1 MTDAETGIAAAT
13 YPAEMRNDI
22 APEIGRCRVP
32 VQQDDGTSTADV
44 HITDLGVEHFCTTSP
59 MGICGANDHIGQSAQ
74 FLGGRALF
82 F

>member
-1 MTDAETGIAAAT
+1 MAAAT
-13 YPAEMRNDI
+13 YRPEMRNDI

-32 VQQDDGTSTADV
+32 VQQDDGTPTADV
-44 HITDLGVEHFCTTSP
+44 HMTDLGVEHFRTTSP
-59 MGICGANDHIGQSAQ
+59 MGICGANDQIGQSAQ